1 MKLNRFL
8 NRGTGSMIFASAA
21 FCPDEQPVKIHNT
34 VRIAKS
40 ILDVFFMAVAVLFI
54 GIYLNYNK

>member
-1 MKLNRFL
+1 MKLYRFL
-8 NRGTGSMIFASAA
+8 NRGNRLNDFASAA

-40 ILDVFFMAVAVLFI
+40 ILGVFSWQSPSFLLE
-54 GIYLNYNK
+54 YT